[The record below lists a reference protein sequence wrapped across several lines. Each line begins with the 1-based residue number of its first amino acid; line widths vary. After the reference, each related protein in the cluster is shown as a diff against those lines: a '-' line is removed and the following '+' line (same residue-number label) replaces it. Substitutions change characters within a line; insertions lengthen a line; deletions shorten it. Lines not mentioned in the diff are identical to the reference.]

1 MHVKKKLY
9 HPYHTCHTKKEESK
23 LRKNTETPGEAG
35 AWHGEGRLEGKT
47 EPEGIVDTRKSGIGS
62 ILV

>member
-9 HPYHTCHTKKEESK
+9 HPYHTCHTKKEESE

-35 AWHGEGRLEGKT
+35 AWQGEGRLEGKI
-47 EPEGIVDTRKSGIGS
+47 ELEGIVEPRESSIES